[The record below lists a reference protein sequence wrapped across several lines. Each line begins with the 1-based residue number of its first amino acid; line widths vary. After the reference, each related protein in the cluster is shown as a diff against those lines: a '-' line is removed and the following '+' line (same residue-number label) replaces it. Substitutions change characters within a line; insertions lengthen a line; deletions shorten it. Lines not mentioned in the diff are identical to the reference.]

1 MLSAGRCIGVQAD
14 AEGRRGAVAR
24 RTRAGIDQA
33 ADKPGF
39 PALERAVFNP
49 PEEVLGCKVAI
60 EATAHFGGI
69 AAETGEEIE
78 AFLQLGIGS
87 EEQANS
93 RTLSKC
99 SWFSM
104 INIQCSP
111 FTVEIAAVEAARG
124 AAGVHSRSLS
134 SHCQGSDRGFTSTPL
149 LDGLAHRLDPT
160 AGDRQSRNQPMGV
173 SS

>member
-33 ADKPGF
+33 ADKPEL

-49 PEEVLGCKVAI
+49 PEEAVGRKVAI

-111 FTVEIAAVEAARG
+111 FTVGLPRRKPRAVQQVSTRGLCRATAR
-124 AAGVHSRSLS
+124 
-134 SHCQGSDRGFTSTPL
+134 GSDRGFSSTRVWAVSLTGVIETSGPHPPH
-149 LDGLAHRLDPT
+149 AHGT
-160 AGDRQSRNQPMGV
+160 SG
-173 SS
+173 